1 VPTSNVAVLGD
12 RDSILCFKAVG
23 VDVFPTADPRE
34 AGRIFQKLVRQRYA
48 VIFVTEQLAVALDEQ
63 IQQVAYQPLPSVVL
77 IPNSKGTLGHGSQRI
92 REVVKKAVGADIL
105 AEGEE
110 E

>member
-12 RDSILCFKAVG
+12 RDSILCFRAVG
-23 VDVFPTADPRE
+23 VDVFPVAAPGE
-34 AGRIFQKLVRQRYA
+34 ARKIFPELVRGEYA
-48 VIFVTEQLAVALDEQ
+48 VIFVTEQLAAELEEQ
-63 IQQVAYQPLPSVVL
+63 IQEVAYRPLPSVVL
-77 IPNSKGTLGHGSQRI
+77 IPNSKGSLGYGSKHI
-92 REVVKKAVGADIL
+92 RGVVRKAVGADIL